1 MQRIDASYDFLTFLD
16 HLDRQTRD
24 LLFKM
29 IGEIYGSKVNH
40 SPITARILR
49 LKSLRWKLVS
59 ILFDCTLQLWLT
71 AHYKVLWGSG
81 RVLSG
86 PSRISPKYREHA
98 KLLDEIPDLT
108 AHLWKRDS
116 PKSWQRMHSLGMKT
130 VFGIEMTEVR
140 DAGLSLKRRGKCGI
154 MNRLPRQTPF
164 CIQLCGQVVIRS
176 QSQNRL
182 TGNTC
187 FWIIAVWFL

>member
-1 MQRIDASYDFLTFLD
+1 
-16 HLDRQTRD
+16 
-24 LLFKM
+24 M
-29 IGEIYGSKVNH
+29 IGEIYRYWSKDNH
-40 SPITARILR
+40 SPITACIFR
-49 LKSLRWKLVS
+49 LKSLRWKLVL

-71 AHYKVLWGSG
+71 THYKVLSGSG
-81 RVLSG
+81 RALSG
-86 PSRISPKYREHA
+86 PSRIWPKYREHA
-98 KLLDEIPDLT
+98 KFLDEILDLT

-116 PKSWQRMHSLGMKT
+116 PKSWQRMHSLGKKT

-154 MNRLPRQTPF
+154 MIRLPRQTPF
-164 CIQLCGQVVIRS
+164 CIQLCAQVVIRS